1 VISFEDFQKLDMRI
15 GKVISAEKIPN
26 SDKLLKF
33 IFDIGGEQRQ
43 ILAGIAEFYPDPSI
57 LVGKEIPL
65 LLNIE
70 PRTFRGQISDGMII
84 AADLDG
90 KPVMLFPEKEIPPG
104 SKIK

>member
-1 VISFEDFQKLDMRI
+1 MRI

>member
-1 VISFEDFQKLDMRI
+1 MISFEDFQKLDMRI

>member
-1 VISFEDFQKLDMRI
+1 MISFEDFQKLDIRI
-15 GKVISAEKIPN
+15 GKVLSVEKIPDA
-26 SDKLLKF
+26 DKLLKF

>member
-1 VISFEDFQKLDMRI
+1 VISFEDFQKLDIRI
-15 GKVISAEKIPN
+15 GKVLSVEKIPDA
-26 SDKLLKF
+26 DKLLKF

>member
-1 VISFEDFQKLDMRI
+1 MISFEDFQKLDMRI

-84 AADLDG
+84 AVDLSG
-90 KPVMLFPEKEIPPG
+90 QPIMLFPEKEIPPG

>member
-1 VISFEDFQKLDMRI
+1 MISFEDFQKLDIRI
-15 GKVISAEKIPN
+15 GKVLSVEKIPDA
-26 SDKLLKF
+26 DKLLKF

-70 PRTFRGQISDGMII
+70 PRAFRGQISDGMII
-84 AADLDG
+84 AVDLSG
-90 KPVMLFPEKEIPPG
+90 QPIMLFPEKEIPPG
-104 SKIK
+104 SKVK